1 MEITVKKEN
10 GMTITMPIDSD
21 VEAGY
26 FIDAVVNIMLA
37 LGYDVVTIERAIRGY
52 TLTER

>member
-21 VEAGY
+21 AGAGY
-26 FIDAVVNIMLA
+26 FIDACVEIMMA
-37 LGYDVVTIERAIRGY
+37 LGYSGVTIERAIRDY
-52 TLTER
+52 TLVER

>member
-1 MEITVKKEN
+1 MELIVKKEN

-26 FIDAVVNIMLA
+26 FIDAVVEIMMA
-37 LGYDVVTIERAIRGY
+37 LGYSGATIERAIRDY
-52 TLTER
+52 TLVER

>member
-10 GMTITMPIDSD
+10 GMTITMPIDGD

-26 FIDAVVNIMLA
+26 FIDAVVEIMMA
-37 LGYDVVTIERAIRGY
+37 LGYSCGTIEIAIRGY
-52 TLTER
+52 TLVQR

>member
-10 GMTITMPIDSD
+10 GLTITMPIDGD

-26 FIDAVVNIMLA
+26 FIDAVVEIMMA
-37 LGYDVVTIERAIRGY
+37 LGYSSVTIERTIRDY
-52 TLTER
+52 TLVER

>member
-21 VEAGY
+21 AGAGY
-26 FIDAVVNIMLA
+26 VIDAVVEIMLA
-37 LGYDVVTIERAIRGY
+37 LGYSSVTIERAIRDY
-52 TLTER
+52 TLVER